1 MKSYGEFCALSRA
14 LDLVGDRW
22 NMLVIRELLISP
34 SRYSDLQ
41 KSLPGIATNLLA
53 QRLRTLEDDG
63 VIRSAVQPAPVS
75 ARVYELTDW
84 GRGLRTALVGLARW
98 GAPLLAPGTDGDE
111 SQGRWLIFAVMA
123 LYPNEAEIAEAVHF
137 PNLTAAI
144 IADGDNLLLTS
155 GAHGVKMALSR
166 AAPPA
171 DVTIKGTSEQVFRTL
186 SGERSERPK
195 AAVVGNPEAVH
206 RFSELT
212 RRAYTYE
219 LDLAALNADRTN
231 RSAAHGV

>member
-1 MKSYGEFCALSRA
+1 
-14 LDLVGDRW
+14 
-22 NMLVIRELLISP
+22 MLVIRELLIAP

-53 QRLRTLEDDG
+53 QRLRALEDEG
-63 VIRSAVQPAPVS
+63 IITSAVQPAPLS

-84 GRGLRTALVGLARW
+84 GRGLQTALVGLARW

-111 SQGRWLIFAVMA
+111 SQGRWLVFAVMA
-123 LYPNEAEIAEAVHF
+123 LYPNEAEIAGAVEF

-155 GAHGVKMALSR
+155 GAHGVKMKLSSGS
-166 AAPPA
+166 PPA
-171 DVTIKGTSEQVFRTL
+171 DVTIEGTSEQVFRTL
-186 SGERSERPK
+186 SGERTNKPK
-195 AAVVGNPEAVH
+195 ATVSGDPEALH

-212 RRAYTYE
+212 SHAHTYE
-219 LDLAALNADRTN
+219 LDLTTLNEYRTKT
-231 RSAAHGV
+231 